1 MKRFALVAAAL
12 LGLTSLSFGGDVAT
26 LVNLGFSADSAYFMF
41 GFYGLD
47 LGAGKPYAEIYVV
60 DTKRNDFVRDGVH
73 KGLYAVDLEPGWNPS
88 GAFFKLFTGASS
100 AAGRY
105 KIDHLQQGRL
115 IYLSVNGEEG
125 EDALSFRDYKTQDQ
139 WELKLDQKAVEKDGV
154 TSSSFGIE
162 LAFTSAAGKKSAI
175 KIGNPQI
182 ERRNVL
188 SYAMRQVIVAPDGKT
203 VVILVERRERIGQ
216 ATGLRYMVETF
227 KLP

>member
-1 MKRFALVAAAL
+1 MALVAAAL
-12 LGLTSLSFGGDVAT
+12 LGLTSLGFGGDVAT

-73 KGLYAVDLEPGWNPS
+73 KGLYAVELEPGWNPS
-88 GAFFKLFTGASS
+88 GAFFKLFTRASGA
-100 AAGRY
+100 AARY

-115 IYLSVNGEEG
+115 IYLSINGKAG
-125 EDALSFRDYKTQDQ
+125 EDSLSFRDYKTQDQ
-139 WELKLDQKAVEKDGV
+139 WELKLNQNSAERAGV
-154 TSSSFGIE
+154 VSSSFGIE
-162 LAFTSAAGKKSAI
+162 LAFTSAAGQRSLV

-182 ERRNVL
+182 QRRHVL

-227 KLP
+227 RLP